1 MTGSL
6 HYSVGSVRLDWSDPI
21 LRGVLQIGLG
31 GGFYV
36 DGGLYAEQVKA
47 YTDNFER
54 VLLLLFEED
63 VVTGQ
68 ATEKI
73 LNFLNIV
80 SLRKAWV
87 IYIPMLQVIPK
98 IVCCASSDSSLPEYA
113 LV

>member
-1 MTGSL
+1 M
-6 HYSVGSVRLDWSDPI
+6 
-21 LRGVLQIGLG
+21 
-31 GGFYV
+31 

-63 VVTGQ
+63 VVTEQ

-80 SLRKAWV
+80 SL
-87 IYIPMLQVIPK
+87 
-98 IVCCASSDSSLPEYA
+98 PEGPG
-113 LV
+113 

>member
-1 MTGSL
+1 M
-6 HYSVGSVRLDWSDPI
+6 
-21 LRGVLQIGLG
+21 
-31 GGFYV
+31 

-73 LNFLNIV
+73 LNFLNI
-80 SLRKAWV
+80 
-87 IYIPMLQVIPK
+87 I
-98 IVCCASSDSSLPEYA
+98 SLPEGLGNIHTNASGYPKNR
-113 LV
+113 LLCIE

>member
-1 MTGSL
+1 M
-6 HYSVGSVRLDWSDPI
+6 
-21 LRGVLQIGLG
+21 
-31 GGFYV
+31 

-80 SLRKAWV
+80 SLPEGLGNIHTNASG
-87 IYIPMLQVIPK
+87 YPK
-98 IVCCASSDSSLPEYA
+98 NRLLHRVTHLHRNTHLSDYL
-113 LV
+113 LR